1 VINPPALTVITPISM
16 DHAEKLGDTVEK
28 IAFEKAGIMKRGVPC
43 IVSRQ
48 QASISDVVREQA
60 RRVGA
65 SIIAWGEDF
74 DAFEQRGRLVFQQH
88 DRC

>member
-1 VINPPALTVITPISM
+1 MINPPALTVITPISM

-48 QASISDVVREQA
+48 QASISDVVAGASSA
-60 RRVGA
+60 RRRVHHCVG
-65 SIIAWGEDF
+65 
-74 DAFEQRGRLVFQQH
+74 
-88 DRC
+88 